1 MSEYR
6 YREKS
11 EVQALGYFNIQRFG
25 KGESSRSD
33 GERGGEG
40 ELLMIVRNT
49 ILLMTINSEVTLSA
63 DTDSSYTY

>member
-11 EVQALGYFNIQRFG
+11 KVQAVGSFNIQRFG

-40 ELLMIVRNT
+40 ELLMIVRN
-49 ILLMTINSEVTLSA
+49 IVLLMTINSEVTLST
-63 DTDSSYTY
+63 DTDSSCIY